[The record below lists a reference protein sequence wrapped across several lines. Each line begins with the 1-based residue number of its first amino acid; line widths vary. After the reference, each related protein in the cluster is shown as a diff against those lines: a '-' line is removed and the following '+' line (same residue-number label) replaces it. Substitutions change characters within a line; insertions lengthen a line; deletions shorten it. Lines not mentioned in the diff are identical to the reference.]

1 MKLFL
6 QSSSPFSKLLLI
18 YKKLQYFWSWTSHFF
33 FITLQPFFPSHFMV
47 YQLTSFMT
55 HSVYCYRVYTDIPP
69 LLGMKQVINV
79 EKVFLAHWFSDN
91 IWNFRQLFHT
101 QKHHPLLMTLQY
113 MTAKRLSTTW
123 KHITLVWQTYF

>member
-18 YKKLQYFWSWTSHFF
+18 YKKTVIFLIMDKSLF

-47 YQLTSFMT
+47 YQLTSFTT

-91 IWNFRQLFHT
+91 I
-101 QKHHPLLMTLQY
+101 
-113 MTAKRLSTTW
+113 
-123 KHITLVWQTYF
+123 